1 MDARRAVTGDGERHR
16 LIIFALMDPQVRAW
30 PEAEVH
36 KKFEKVR
43 VLFVYAHHLV
53 RMADL
58 GFRKTHGAMFA
69 AKLLHASEEWNAV
82 RAAAVA
88 AETFEQKA
96 DNFRRDSVLEALG
109 LFVSPRP
116 FEADYVGKKFFRETM
131 AQDKVLGDFSALG
144 RKLNVAA
151 AMDAKIAATSHTFK
165 CGGDC
170 RRSDA

>member
-1 MDARRAVTGDGERHR
+1 RNRNDDAQGAAPTKSKPRNCNDARRRPAVRNRRWPLIEPADPDAFGGGFAEMDARRALTGDRESHR
-16 LIIFALMDPQVRAW
+16 LIIFALMDPQARAW

-58 GFRKTHGAMFA
+58 GFRKTHGAVFT

-96 DNFRRDSVLEALG
+96 DNFRRDSVLEAFG
-109 LFVSPRP
+109 FFVRARP
-116 FEADYVGKKFFRETM
+116 FEA
-131 AQDKVLGDFSALG
+131 
-144 RKLNVAA
+144 
-151 AMDAKIAATSHTFK
+151 
-165 CGGDC
+165 
-170 RRSDA
+170 